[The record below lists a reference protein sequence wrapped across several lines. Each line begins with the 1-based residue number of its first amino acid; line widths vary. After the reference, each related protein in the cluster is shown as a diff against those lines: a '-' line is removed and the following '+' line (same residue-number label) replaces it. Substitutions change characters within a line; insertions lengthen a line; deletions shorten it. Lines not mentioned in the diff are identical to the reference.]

1 MVVCVCLSKCITVV
15 WTEIALCASHVA
27 LPPTFFNLPMM
38 IICRRATDV
47 LSVTNFFPEAQMVN

>member
-1 MVVCVCLSKCITVV
+1 MHYGRLDRDSIVRQSRR
-15 WTEIALCASHVA
+15 AAA
-27 LPPTFFNLPMM
+27 DFFNLPMM